1 MELANIFPSKYIK
14 AADLQGREVTVTI
27 DRAEIETLGEDRKLI
42 LYFRGKEKGLV
53 TNRTNADRIAH
64 LYGTNTD
71 NWLGKEILLFCDMVN
86 FQGKAMEAIRVRAAP
101 RRADPISSGPQ
112 RTARPLDVD
121 NGDPLDER
129 F

>member
-1 MELANIFPSKYIK
+1 MELESVFPSKYIK
-14 AADLQGREVTVTI
+14 AKDLKGQDVPVVI
-27 DRAEIETLGEDRKLI
+27 DRADIEKIGEDTKLV

-71 NWLGKEILLFCDMVN
+71 DWIGREIILYTDMVN
-86 FQGKAMEAIRVRAAP
+86 FQNRVVEAIRVRP
-101 RRADPISSGPQ
+101 PQKRDNITSGPQ
-112 RTARPLDVD
+112 NRLKA
-121 NGDPLDER
+121 DEPPPHTDIP

>member
-1 MELANIFPSKYIK
+1 MELATVFPSKYIK
-14 AADLQGREVTVTI
+14 AQDLMGRDVPVTI
-27 DRAEIETLGEDRKLI
+27 ERAEVEKLGDDTKLV

-71 NWLGKEILLFCDMVN
+71 GWIGKEIILYTDMVN
-86 FQGKAMEAIRVRAAP
+86 FQNRVVEAIRVRP
-101 RRADPISSGPQ
+101 PHKRDNITSGPPNKFK
-112 RTARPLDVD
+112 A
-121 NGDPLDER
+121 DEPPPHDAIP